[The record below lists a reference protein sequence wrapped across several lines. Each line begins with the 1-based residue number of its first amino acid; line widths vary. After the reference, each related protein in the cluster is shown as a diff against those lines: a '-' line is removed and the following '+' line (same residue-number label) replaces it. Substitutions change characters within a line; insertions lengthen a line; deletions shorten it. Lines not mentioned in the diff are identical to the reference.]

1 MSEQFP
7 PVTINF
13 APVKV
18 AGAAGLPLL
27 IVVGVIALVLLE
39 ARWLL
44 LCGIIGGAMLGVL
57 MILVR
62 RPRLTCAT

>member
-1 MSEQFP
+1 MGEQCP

-27 IVVGVIALVLLE
+27 IVVGVVALVLLE

-44 LCGIIGGAMLGVL
+44 LCGIVGGAITGAL

-62 RPRLTCAT
+62 VPR

>member
-1 MSEQFP
+1 MSEQFS

-44 LCGIIGGAMLGVL
+44 LGGIIGGAMLGAV

-62 RPRLTCAT
+62 RPLRTCPR